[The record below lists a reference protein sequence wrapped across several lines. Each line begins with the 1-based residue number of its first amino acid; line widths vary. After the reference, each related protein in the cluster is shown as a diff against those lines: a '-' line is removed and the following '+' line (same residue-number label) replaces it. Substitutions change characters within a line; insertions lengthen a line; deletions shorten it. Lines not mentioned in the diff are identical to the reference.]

1 MSALRGFGE
10 YNINYQ
16 LSSNRTTIRAIV
28 ATIVSRNHSFLTKV
42 KILLST
48 VFIRIKL
55 NMLPIMRMAY
65 LFYIHYDNQ
74 ILKNPKFRKK
84 SKFDM
89 KIQIWDG
96 WLIDG

>member
-10 YNINYQ
+10 YNIDYQ

-42 KILLST
+42 IILLST

-55 NMLPIMRMAY
+55 NMPDLLRKAY
-65 LFYIHYDNQ
+65 LNLIGIDNQ
-74 ILKNPKFRKK
+74 QLTYIMIPKK
-84 SKFDM
+84 S
-89 KIQIWDG
+89 IYWP
-96 WLIDG
+96 